1 MAHLAFC
8 SNCGSDNLRV
18 GSSTTKGVEVFCYAC
33 TAKFLLQGIIL
44 GEVDFLAGAK
54 AKVDHMIQQAKQRAR
69 GGVAS
74 R

>member
-18 GSSTTKGVEVFCYAC
+18 GSSTKHGVEISCYAC
-33 TAKFLLQGIIL
+33 TAKSTLQGVIL

-54 AKVDHMIQQAKQRAR
+54 AKVDQMIQRAKERAR
-69 GGVAS
+69 AGAGS

>member
-18 GSSTTKGVEVFCYAC
+18 GSTTTKGVEVSCYAC
-33 TAKFLLQGIIL
+33 TAKCLVQGIIL

-54 AKVDHMIQQAKQRAR
+54 AKVDQMIQRAKQRAR